1 MTDHRIFCAAMTWQ
15 NSSVIRLG
23 VLISLLAT
31 PLFAHHGKDFLL
43 VESYELPHP
52 RTLYAVSAEE
62 LLFGRSSLTF
72 RDEPSL
78 LFGLSDRVA
87 AEIHAHIEKEPRR
100 SADVAAI
107 APAVHLRL
115 IDSDAMHA
123 GLSAE
128 YEIGRHG
135 IGNAAAVRLI
145 LGRSFGESAVVG
157 NIGVERAH
165 GESTR
170 AIYAIGYR
178 PDLEAR
184 QSWGI
189 EAQGALRHGE
199 QHEAIVAGY
208 LQISDRLNVKAGVG
222 AALGTGKPLALIRT
236 GVVWRF

>member
-1 MTDHRIFCAAMTWQ
+1 MLFDWRCDIRRGMKLAVRTTLFLLVFAA
-15 NSSVIRLG
+15 
-23 VLISLLAT
+23 

-52 RTLYAVSAEE
+52 KALYAVSAEE
-62 LLFGRSSLTF
+62 LMFGRGAATF

-87 AEIHAHIEKEPRR
+87 AEVHAHLEKIPGE
-100 SADVAAI
+100 SLNVEAL
-107 APAVHLRL
+107 APAVHVRL
-115 IDSDAMHA
+115 IDADDIHL

-135 IGNAAAVRLI
+135 NGNAAALRVI
-145 LGRSFGESAVVG
+145 LGRSIGEGAVVG
-157 NIGVERAH
+157 NIGLERAH
-165 GESTR
+165 GEGTR

-178 PDLEAR
+178 PDMEGTT
-184 QSWGI
+184 SWGI

-199 QHEAIVAGY
+199 QHEAILAGY
-208 LQISDRLNVKAGVG
+208 HQLSERLTLKGGAGV
-222 AALGTGKPLALIRT
+222 ALGAGKPLALVRT